1 MQFAH
6 LKLSHDGW
14 YAQTTSALLG
24 SNKNALQVHYV
35 HIRPAAMQS
44 PCGSANLRDR
54 RGIAKRAWLLC
65 SSKCAVTTA
74 LHSHSTFQRPIGVRK
89 RRSTLTPRLPP
100 SPCVIPL
107 WYRPYT
113 QKQNSLCFLSLCL
126 TLIDQGRAVTTA
138 SATLRGRGYNRA
150 SATLLLYVAQCMCIH
165 FRDLIR
171 SPCDMP
177 RPKSLR

>member
-113 QKQNSLCFLSLCL
+113 QKPKSLCFLSLCL
-126 TLIDQGRAVTTA
+126 TLIDQGR
-138 SATLRGRGYNRA
+138 GYNGVRNSPGPRLQPRVRHFA
-150 SATLLLYVAQCMCIH
+150 FVRCAMCVH
-165 FRDLIR
+165 SCLG
-171 SPCDMP
+171 SN
-177 RPKSLR
+177 L